1 MTRGPR
7 ARRATCALA
16 TAALAVG
23 CAHAPRPDVTRPAGA
38 LQCEAAALLVDARRR
53 TSPLDDLR
61 RSATY
66 PLSLA
71 ATGAGWVTDGAI
83 VVTAG
88 AAAGGL
94 VCAPILALEVAA
106 KSSGN
111 AAAECFVRVGG
122 AVAGSASPGIGRG
135 VYRVT
140 RGWRCPDFV
149 PLAREVRSVSA
160 CFASRNRPGDAEI
173 AFLRLSQLRSDR
185 EIWGCLPPSERAAV
199 GSALAA
205 ILSPI
210 PPFEPRL
217 EPASPVDPPPSP
229 PAPDRE

>member
-1 MTRGPR
+1 MIRGPR
-7 ARRATCALA
+7 ARRSTCALA
-16 TAALAVG
+16 TAAFAVG
-23 CAHAPRPDVTRPAGA
+23 CAHAARPEVTRPAGA
-38 LQCEAAALLVDARRR
+38 LRCEAAARLVDARRR
-53 TSPLDDLR
+53 TTPPDDLR
-61 RSATY
+61 QSATY

-94 VCAPILALEVAA
+94 ICAPILALELAA

-111 AAAECFVRVGG
+111 ATAECFVRVGG
-122 AVAGSASPGIGRG
+122 AVAGAGSPGIGRG

-140 RGWRCPDFV
+140 HGWRCPDFV

-173 AFLRLSQLRSDR
+173 AFVRLLQLRSDG
-185 EIWGCLPPSERAAV
+185 EISGCLPPSERAELE
-199 GSALAA
+199 SALTA
-205 ILSPI
+205 LVSPT
-210 PPFEPRL
+210 PRL
-217 EPASPVDPPPSP
+217 EPASPLDPPQFAAP
-229 PAPDRE
+229 PNRE